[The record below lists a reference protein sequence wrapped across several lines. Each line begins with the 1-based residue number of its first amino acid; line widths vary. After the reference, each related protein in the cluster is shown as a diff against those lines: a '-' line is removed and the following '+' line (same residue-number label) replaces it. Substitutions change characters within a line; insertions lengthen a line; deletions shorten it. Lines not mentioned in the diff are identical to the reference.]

1 MGSFSAFHWVVVLAV
16 VVLVFGTGKLRS
28 IGSDLGAAVKEF
40 KKNID
45 DEKPTLAITD
55 PLERKP
61 VSPMDTSAAKSK
73 QEA

>member
-16 VVLVFGTGKLRS
+16 VVLIFGTGKLRS

-40 KKNID
+40 KKNIH

-61 VSPMDTSAAKSK
+61 VSPMDKSAAKPQ
-73 QEA
+73 QEG